1 MPNNNY
7 NNTYNMS
14 IPIVSQDFIQ
24 GSFSD
29 EHLATLE
36 KDGIVCVPNF
46 LTHEIIDELKD
57 ELSRIVAEEAKR
69 RADGPPEEVAH
80 FNAAK
85 SDKMEHTANT
95 YFQTSGDKI
104 RFFLEEGQKEVSIA
118 TLNKVAHGFH
128 CNDNNKF
135 ATFCK
140 NKAFSDICK
149 AAGRKTPT
157 IVQTMYILKAPK
169 IGGVVNP
176 HQDSTWI
183 NTKPLSCMAIW
194 FALDDCHVSN
204 GCLLADKG
212 SHKRN
217 PLSANCEL
225 VDEKG
230 GDSKIIGTLPT
241 IDLKDMT
248 PIECPKGSMV
258 VFNGEVVHGS
268 TDNRS
273 DTKRHA
279 FVMHFIDGECEWNKL
294 NWMNPHVGM
303 VAV

>member
-1 MPNNNY
+1 
-7 NNTYNMS
+7 MS
-14 IPIVSQDFIQ
+14 TPIVSKDFIQ
-24 GSFSD
+24 GNFTD
-29 EHLATLE
+29 EHLAILE
-36 KDGIVCVPNF
+36 RDGIVCVPNY
-46 LTHEIIDELKD
+46 LTNEIVDELKA
-57 ELSRIVAEEAKR
+57 ELARIVSEEAKR
-69 RADGPPEEVAH
+69 RAEGPAEAIATFSADGAENFV
-80 FNAAK
+80 
-85 SDKMEHTANT
+85 HTANT

-104 RFFLEEGQKEVSIA
+104 RFFLEEGQTEVSLE

-140 NKAFSDICK
+140 NQAFSDICK
-149 AAGRKTPT
+149 AAGRKSPT

-194 FALDDCHVSN
+194 FALDDCTVENS
-204 GCLLADKG
+204 CLLADLG
-212 SHKRN
+212 SHKRS
-217 PLSANCEL
+217 PLSALCEL

-230 GDSKIIGTLPT
+230 GDSKIIGSLPT
-241 IDLKDMT
+241 NDLKDMT
-248 PIECPKGSMV
+248 PLECPKGSMV
-258 VFNGEVVHGS
+258 IFTGEVVHGS

-273 DTKRHA
+273 DSKRHA
-279 FVMHFIDGECEWNKL
+279 FVMHVVDGECEWNKK

-303 VAV
+303 TKI